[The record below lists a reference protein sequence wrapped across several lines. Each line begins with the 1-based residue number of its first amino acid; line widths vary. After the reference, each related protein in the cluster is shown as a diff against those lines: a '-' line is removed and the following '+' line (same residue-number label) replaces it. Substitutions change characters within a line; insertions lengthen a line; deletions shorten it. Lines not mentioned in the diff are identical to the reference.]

1 MLNKQHIPQVNN
13 SMQAVIIAGG
23 KGTRLRPL
31 TYGCPKP
38 MLPLVDRPFL
48 EWMINRCREAS
59 VCDILLNVQ
68 YQARQVIDYFGDGD
82 RFGVKIRYVEESTPL
97 DTAGAI
103 KLAEPYFTG
112 ESLIVFNADI
122 LTNLDLTALIKFHK
136 STNADATL
144 TLTRVPDITPFGL
157 VEINQQSQ
165 VQAFREKPNAEQAV
179 EFLAQGIDTINA
191 GTYVLEPK
199 IFDIYPT
206 GEPLS
211 FERKVFPNVLERGLK
226 MMGFVWDGYW
236 MDMGTPEKYFQA
248 QIDVLE
254 AKVPFDFGDRV
265 EQRSQGVWIAKTA
278 KVAEAAVFNAPC
290 YIGED
295 ASIGKD
301 THIPAQTLIGANS
314 LVNRAIASGMYAAG
328 SMLI

>member
-1 MLNKQHIPQVNN
+1 
-13 SMQAVIIAGG
+13 MQAVIIAGG

-82 RFGVKIRYVEESTPL
+82 RFGVKIRYIEESTPL

-122 LTNLDLTALIKFHK
+122 LTSLDLLGLIKFHK
-136 STNADATL
+136 ETKADTTL
-144 TLTRVPDITPFGL
+144 TLTRVDDIKPFGL
-157 VEINQQSQ
+157 VEINADNQ
-165 VQAFREKPNAEQAV
+165 VQAFREKPNPEQAV
-179 EFLAQGIDTINA
+179 KFLAQGIDTINA

-199 IFDIYPT
+199 IFDIYPI

-226 MMGFVWDGYW
+226 MMGFVSEGYW
-236 MDMGTPEKYFQA
+236 MDMGTPEKYYQA

-254 AKVPFDFGDRV
+254 GKVAYDFGDRITQIRNGIWV
-265 EQRSQGVWIAKTA
+265 DKSAVIA
-278 KVAEAAVFNAPC
+278 EGAVLDAPC
-290 YIGED
+290 FIGAS

-301 THIPAQTLIGANS
+301 AHIPSQTLIGANS
-314 LVNRAIASGMYAAG
+314 LVNKAIASGMYAAG
-328 SMLI
+328 TMLV

>member
-59 VCDILLNVQ
+59 VTDILLNVQ
-68 YQARQVIDYFGDGD
+68 YHSQQVIDYFGNGD

-136 STNADATL
+136 DHQADATL
-144 TLTRVPDITPFGL
+144 TLTRVTDITPFGL
-157 VEINQQSQ
+157 VEINNENQ
-165 VQAFREKPNAEQAV
+165 VQAFREKPNAEQAIK
-179 EFLAQGIDTINA
+179 FLAQGINTINA

-211 FERKVFPNVLERGLK
+211 FERKVFPNVLERDMK

-248 QIDVLE
+248 QMDVLE
-254 AKVPFDFGDRV
+254 GNVPYDFGDRS
-265 EQRSQGVWIAKTA
+265 EQRSAGVWVAKTA
-278 KVAEAAVFNAPC
+278 AIAEGAVLEAPC
-290 YIGED
+290 YIGD
-295 ASIGKD
+295 AASIGKNA
-301 THIPAQTLIGANS
+301 HISSQTLVGANS
-314 LVNRAIASGMYAAG
+314 LINKAIASGMYSAG
-328 SMLI
+328 SLIV

>member
-1 MLNKQHIPQVNN
+1 
-13 SMQAVIIAGG
+13 MQAVIIAGG

-48 EWMINRCREAS
+48 EWMINRCREAN

-82 RFGVKIRYVEESTPL
+82 RFGVTIRYIQESTPL

-122 LTNLDLTALIKFHK
+122 LTNLDLAALIKFHK
-136 STNADATL
+136 DTQADATL
-144 TLTRVPDITPFGL
+144 TLTRVSDITPFGL
-157 VEINQQSQ
+157 VEINAQNQ

-199 IFDIYPT
+199 IFDVYPS

-226 MMGFVWDGYW
+226 MMGFVSDGYW
-236 MDMGTPEKYFQA
+236 MDMGTPEKYYQA
-248 QIDVLE
+248 QVDVLE
-254 AKVPFDFGDRV
+254 GKVAYNFGDRV
-265 EQRSQGVWIAKTA
+265 EQIRDGVWIAKTA
-278 KVAEAAVFNAPC
+278 NIAESAVLDSPC
-290 YIGED
+290 YVGEYVSVGQD
-295 ASIGKD
+295 A
-301 THIPAQTLIGANS
+301 HIPAQTLVGANS
-314 LVNRAIASGMYAAG
+314 LVNKAIASGMYAVG